1 MGLSSLEILD
11 IVELIYFIP
20 ALVASVFVVLK
31 HGGNRLLGWRFLVL
45 ICLFRV
51 VGAILSIVSIHHPS
65 SGIITAAD
73 VNNFG
78 LSAIIC
84 TALGLLGRIEES
96 LEGHG
101 IPNRVFRLLGLP
113 VLAGLILS
121 IIGSTN
127 VFSDSASDQSTG
139 FTELKAGVMLFLAVF
154 VVQVLITGHCLSQQ
168 SLIRAGERRVLF
180 AVTAA
185 LPFIGVRVLYSIL
198 CVFDNSKYFS
208 SWSSA
213 RLAVLVHGVM
223 GILMEAIIVTIFIIA
238 GFLASA
244 VEKSAPRR
252 EQVSAPRYMSE
263 GQRV

>member
-1 MGLSSLEILD
+1 
-11 IVELIYFIP
+11 
-20 ALVASVFVVLK
+20 LVASVFVVLK

-73 VNNFG
+73 VMNNFG

-96 LEGHG
+96 LEGRG
-101 IPNRVFRLLGLP
+101 IPNRFFRLLGLP

-127 VFSDSASDQSTG
+127 VFSDSASDRSTG

-154 VVQVLITGHCLSQQ
+154 VAEILVTGHCLSRYG
-168 SLIRAGERRVLF
+168 LIKAGEHRVLY

-223 GILMEAIIVTIFIIA
+223 GILMEAIIVTIFIVA

-244 VEKSAPRR
+244 VEKPAPRR
-252 EQVSAPRYMSE
+252 GQVSAPRYMSE